1 MSFRLLTPAQ
11 VETLHDLILNP
22 GELPGRAQD
31 KSLDGAL
38 ARVDNRL
45 VYGMIEDVFDLAAAY
60 AAAISQGHCFN
71 DGNKRTAYRSM
82 IVCLKLNGVT
92 LTHETEEIGQQVI
105 RLAQGLIEED
115 AMAQWLRTKSGESG
129 PA

>member
-1 MSFRLLTPAQ
+1 MTFRLLTPAQ

-45 VYGMIEDVFDLAAAY
+45 VYGMIEDVFDLSAAY

-71 DGNKRTAYRSM
+71 DGNKRTAYRAM

-92 LTHETEEIGQQVI
+92 ITHDTEEIGQLII
-105 RLAQGLIEED
+105 RLAQGLIGDDE
-115 AMAQWLRTKSGESG
+115 MAGWLRTMASESG
-129 PA
+129 PG